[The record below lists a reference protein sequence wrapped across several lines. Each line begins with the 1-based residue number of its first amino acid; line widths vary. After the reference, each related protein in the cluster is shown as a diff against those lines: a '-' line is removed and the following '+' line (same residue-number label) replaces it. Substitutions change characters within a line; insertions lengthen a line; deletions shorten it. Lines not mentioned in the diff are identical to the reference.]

1 MSRVRV
7 RIGQIA
13 VRGLDA
19 AASAAV
25 IEGLRVELARA
36 LRDASAATL
45 PARSHRTP
53 VMKLAPLTLQP
64 GNSGARQL
72 GVKAAGAIARKVRP

>member
-7 RIGQIA
+7 HIDQIA

-19 AASAAV
+19 ADSTAA
-25 IEGLRVELARA
+25 IEGLRVELARV
-36 LRDASAATL
+36 LRDATAL

-53 VMKLAPLTLQP
+53 VMTLAPLTLQP
-64 GNSGARQL
+64 GAAGARQL

>member
-7 RIGQIA
+7 RIDQIA
-13 VRGLDA
+13 VRGLDS

-25 IEGLRVELARA
+25 IDGLRLELARA
-36 LRDASAATL
+36 LRDASTL
-45 PARSHRTP
+45 PPRSHRTP

>member
-7 RIGQIA
+7 HIDHIA
-13 VRGLDA
+13 VRGLDS

-25 IEGLRVELARA
+25 IDGLRLELARV
-36 LRDASAATL
+36 LRDASTL
-45 PARSHRTP
+45 PAHSSRTP
-53 VMKLAPLTLQP
+53 VMKLAPLSLQP

>member
-1 MSRVRV
+1 MSRVR
-7 RIGQIA
+7 IHIHQIA

-19 AASAAV
+19 ADSTAV
-25 IEGLRVELARA
+25 IDGLRVELARVLRGATA
-36 LRDASAATL
+36 LPD
-45 PARSHRTP
+45 RSHRMS

-64 GNSGARQL
+64 GNAGARQL

>member
-1 MSRVRV
+1 MSRIRV
-7 RIGQIA
+7 HIDQIA
-13 VRGLDA
+13 VRGLDP

-25 IEGLRVELARA
+25 IDGLRVELARV
-36 LRDASAATL
+36 LRDASTL
-45 PARSHRTP
+45 PARSQRTP
-53 VMKLAPLTLQP
+53 VMKLAPLSLQP